1 MPHVIRPGKYPL
13 EVVVEDKDEQKP
25 SIALLI
31 NKQIHEEVFY
41 FISQHCHFLISI
53 NSWRVDCMT
62 LESSILWALN
72 QTEATSVKLAS
83 SIREIDIDLEW
94 VKRQSFASPTAMNLR
109 MVPLLKYVCEHL
121 RAFQCLQT
129 LTVRW
134 NKDGSL
140 RGKRRVQH
148 AIFILGRLE
157 RLQADLPG
165 VQITFQV
172 TDQQRKSE
180 IGDSPKDW
188 EASVKLQD
196 HMTELREHIKYP
208 SVVQEDWSNC

>member
-1 MPHVIRPGKYPL
+1 M
-13 EVVVEDKDEQKP
+13 
-25 SIALLI
+25 A
-31 NKQIHEEVFY
+31 
-41 FISQHCHFLISI
+41 
-53 NSWRVDCMT
+53 

-72 QTEATSVKLAS
+72 QTEAMSVKLAS
-83 SIREIDIDLEW
+83 SIRHIDIDIEW

-109 MVPLLKYVCEHL
+109 MVPLLEYVCEHL
-121 RAFQCLQT
+121 RAFRCLQT

-140 RGKRRVQH
+140 RGKPRVQH
-148 AIFILGRLE
+148 AIFILGPLE
-157 RLQADLPG
+157 QLQADLPG
-165 VQITFQV
+165 VQITVQV

-196 HMTELREHIKYP
+196 HRTELREHVKYP
-208 SVVQEDWSNC
+208 NVVQED